1 MPAAKFEGIYKDL
14 VEKVV
19 DKEYEHGSFL
29 PSENQL
35 KEVYSCSRNTI
46 RRALSLLA
54 GQGYVQAIHGKGVQ
68 VIYQP
73 VKQAHFVIGGI
84 ESFTESAK
92 RNRLQAQTKVIK
104 FTTLTVDERL
114 SDRTSFPIGEK
125 VIYIQRIRLIDKK
138 PVILDNNIFLKS
150 EVPGLTEEIA
160 GHSIYAY
167 LENEL
172 HMQITTSKR
181 KITAERASEMDTR
194 LLDLKD
200 YDFVAAVTSHTYN
213 SRGVMFEWTQ
223 SRHRPDYFEFY
234 DTASRKTA
242 AEINI

>member
-1 MPAAKFEGIYKDL
+1 MPAGKFEGIYKDL
-14 VEKVV
+14 ASKVT
-19 DKEYEHGSFL
+19 DGKYERGTFL

-35 KEVYSCSRNTI
+35 KEIYGCSRNTI

-54 GQGYVQAIHGKGVQ
+54 SQGYVQAIHGKGVQ

-73 VKQAHFVIGGI
+73 VKQAHFIVGGI

-92 RNRLQAQTKVIK
+92 RNRLHTKTKVIQ
-104 FTTLTVDERL
+104 FTDLTVDEHMAG
-114 SDRTSFPIGEK
+114 RTGFQVGDE
-125 VIYIQRIRLIDKK
+125 VWYIQRIRLIDQK
-138 PVILDNNIFLKS
+138 PVILDINVFLKS
-150 EVPGLTEEIA
+150 ETPGLTEDIA
-160 GHSIYAY
+160 SHSIYEY
-167 LENEL
+167 LENDL

-181 KITAERASEMDTR
+181 RITAERATEMDTQ

-200 YDFVAAVTSHTYN
+200 YDFIAAVTSQTYN
-213 SRGVMFEWTQ
+213 SRGIMFEWTQ